1 MVGIHSIQVGL
12 SWMGL
17 IVSFVMDGTLPEDKS
32 EVEKIRRKAPRYWS
46 LKISKGD
53 SILNDLRFRGSH
65 PP

>member
-1 MVGIHSIQVGL
+1 MVGIHSIQVGS

-17 IVSFVMDGTLPEDKS
+17 IVSFLMDGTLPEDKS

-53 SILNDLRFRGSH
+53 SVLNELRFRGNH

>member
-1 MVGIHSIQVGL
+1 
-12 SWMGL
+12 MGL

-53 SILNDLRFRGSH
+53 SVLNDL
-65 PP
+65 